1 MRKMGLIGGMSW
13 YSTELYY
20 ARINKQILK
29 RTNGSC
35 NAPLLIESLNFC
47 DIAKANSEQDWDHV
61 ASILL
66 ASAQRLELAGASAIL
81 ICANSM
87 HKVYDRVAQ
96 SVTIPIIH
104 IADAVGVKMKAD
116 GVQSAALLG
125 TANVMAENWYRQR
138 LVKHGVT
145 LMPAEMDDVKDLDRI
160 IYDELMLGQ
169 VKRESERTLK
179 TIITE
184 IDQEGIKAVVLGCTE
199 LCMIVDTKA
208 NVLPIY
214 DSTEIHADAGVDWI
228 LGDAGNVPED

>member
-1 MRKMGLIGGMSW
+1 MCKLGLIGGMSW

-20 ARINKQILK
+20 ARINKQVLR
-29 RTNGSC
+29 RTEGSC

-47 DIAKANSEQDWDHV
+47 DIAKANSEQDWGHV
-61 ASILL
+61 ADVLI
-66 ASAQRLELAGASAIL
+66 ASAQRLEVAGATALL
-81 ICANSM
+81 IGANSM
-87 HKVYDRVAQ
+87 HKVYDTVAAAV
-96 SVTIPIIH
+96 SVPVLH

-116 GVQSAALLG
+116 AVQSAALLG
-125 TANVMAENWYRQR
+125 TANVMAESWYRQR

-145 LMPAEMDDVKDLDRI
+145 LMPAEMDDVQDLDRI
-160 IYDELMLGQ
+160 VYEELMHGL
-169 VKRESERTLK
+169 VKRDSERKLK

-184 IDQEGIKAVVLGCTE
+184 IDQDGIKAVVLGCTE

-228 LGDAGNVPED
+228 LGDTP

>member
-1 MRKMGLIGGMSW
+1 MRKLGLIGGMSW

-20 ARINKQILK
+20 ARINKQVVK
-29 RTNGSC
+29 RTGGTC
-35 NAPLLIESLNFC
+35 NAPLVIESLNFC
-47 DIAKANSEQDWDHV
+47 DIAKATSDQDWDHV
-61 ASILL
+61 AEVLI
-66 ASAQRLELAGASAIL
+66 AAAQRLEVAGATAIL

-87 HKVYDRVAQ
+87 HKVYERVEQAI
-96 SVTIPIIH
+96 SIPLIH
-104 IADAVGVKMKAD
+104 IADAVGTKMKTD

-145 LMPAEMDDVKDLDRI
+145 LMPAEMDDVQDLDRI

-179 TIITE
+179 SIITE

-208 NVLPIY
+208 NILPIY
-214 DSTEIHADAGVDWI
+214 DSTEIHADAGVEWI
-228 LGDAGNVPED
+228 LGDVS

>member
-1 MRKMGLIGGMSW
+1 MRKLGLIGGMSW
-13 YSTELYY
+13 YSSETYY
-20 ARINKQILK
+20 NRINKQIVR
-29 RTNGSC
+29 RTEGTC
-35 NAPLLIESLNFC
+35 NAPLIIESLNFC
-47 DIAKANSEQDWDHV
+47 DIRKASTDADWDHV
-61 ASILL
+61 AEVLI
-66 ASAQRLELAGASAIL
+66 ASAKRLEAAGATAIL

-87 HKVYDRVAQ
+87 HKVHDRVAAAV
-96 SVTIPIIH
+96 SVPVIH
-104 IADAVGVKMKAD
+104 IADAVGAKMKAA

-145 LMPAEMDDVKDLDRI
+145 LLPAELDDVKDLDRI
-160 IYDELMLGQ
+160 IYEELMVG
-169 VKRESERTLK
+169 KISRTSERLLK

-199 LCMIVDTKA
+199 LDMIVDTKA

-228 LGDAGNVPED
+228 LSDAP

>member
-1 MRKMGLIGGMSW
+1 MRKLGLIGGMSW

-20 ARINKQILK
+20 ARINKQVLR
-29 RTNGSC
+29 RTEGSC

-61 ASILL
+61 ADVLI
-66 ASAQRLELAGASAIL
+66 ASAKRLEDAGATALL
-81 ICANSM
+81 IGANSM
-87 HKVYDRVAQ
+87 HKIYDKVAAA
-96 SVTIPIIH
+96 VGIPVLH
-104 IADAVGVKMKAD
+104 IADAVGVKMKAN

-145 LMPAEMDDVKDLDRI
+145 LLPAEMDDVKDLDRI
-160 IYDELMLGQ
+160 VYEELMHGQ
-169 VKRESERTLK
+169 VKRDSERKLK

-228 LGDAGNVPED
+228 LGDTL

>member
-1 MRKMGLIGGMSW
+1 MRKLGLIGGMSW

-20 ARINKQILK
+20 ARINKQVVK
-29 RTNGSC
+29 RTGGTC
-35 NAPLLIESLNFC
+35 NAPMVLESLNFC
-47 DIAKANSEQDWDHV
+47 DIAKATSDQDWDHV
-61 ASILL
+61 AEVLI
-66 ASAQRLELAGASAIL
+66 AAAQRLEAAGATAIL

-87 HKVYDRVAQ
+87 HKVYERVEQ
-96 SVTIPIIH
+96 SVSIPLIH
-104 IADAVGVKMKAD
+104 IADAVGTKMKAD

-145 LMPAEMDDVKDLDRI
+145 LMPAEMDDVQDLDRI
-160 IYDELMLGQ
+160 IYEELMLGQ

-214 DSTEIHADAGVDWI
+214 DSTEIHADAGVEWI
-228 LGDAGNVPED
+228 LGDAS

>member
-1 MRKMGLIGGMSW
+1 MRKLGLIGGMSW

-20 ARINKQILK
+20 SRINKQVVK
-29 RTNGSC
+29 RTNGTC

-47 DIAKANSEQDWDHV
+47 DLAQANSEQDWDHV
-61 ASILL
+61 ANVLI
-66 ASAQRLELAGASAIL
+66 ASAKRLEKIGATAIL
-81 ICANSM
+81 IGANSM
-87 HKVYDRVAQ
+87 HKVYDRVVEAV
-96 SVTIPIIH
+96 SVPVLH
-104 IADAVGVKMKAD
+104 IADAVGAKMKASN
-116 GVQSAALLG
+116 VQSAALLG

-145 LMPAEMDDVKDLDRI
+145 LLPAEIDDVKDLDRI
-160 IYDELMLGQ
+160 VYEELMLGL
-169 VKRESERTLK
+169 VKRESERKLK

-214 DSTEIHADAGVDWI
+214 DSTEIHADAGVDWMMA
-228 LGDAGNVPED
+228 DTP

>member
-1 MRKMGLIGGMSW
+1 MRKLGLIGGMSW

-20 ARINKQILK
+20 ARINKQVVK
-29 RTNGSC
+29 RTGGTC
-35 NAPLLIESLNFC
+35 NAPLVLESLNFC
-47 DIAKANSEQDWDHV
+47 DIAKATSDQDWDHV
-61 ASILL
+61 AEVLI
-66 ASAQRLELAGASAIL
+66 AAAQRLEAAGATAIL

-87 HKVYDRVAQ
+87 HKVYERVEQ
-96 SVTIPIIH
+96 SVSIPLIH
-104 IADAVGVKMKAD
+104 IADAVGTKMKAD

-145 LMPAEMDDVKDLDRI
+145 LMPAEMDDVQDLDRI
-160 IYDELMLGQ
+160 IYEELMLGQ

-214 DSTEIHADAGVDWI
+214 VSTEIPADAGVEWI
-228 LGDAGNVPED
+228 LGDAY

>member
-1 MRKMGLIGGMSW
+1 MRKLGLIGGMSW

-20 ARINKQILK
+20 ARINKQVVK
-29 RTNGSC
+29 RTGGTC
-35 NAPLLIESLNFC
+35 NAPLVLESLNFC
-47 DIAKANSEQDWDHV
+47 DIAKATSDQDWDHV
-61 ASILL
+61 AEVLI
-66 ASAQRLELAGASAIL
+66 AAAQRLEVAGATAIL

-87 HKVYDRVAQ
+87 HKVYERVEQAI
-96 SVTIPIIH
+96 SIPLIH
-104 IADAVGVKMKAD
+104 IADAVGTKMKTD

-145 LMPAEMDDVKDLDRI
+145 LMPAEMDDVQDLDRI
-160 IYDELMLGQ
+160 IYEELMLGQ

-179 TIITE
+179 SIITE

-208 NVLPIY
+208 NILPIY
-214 DSTEIHADAGVDWI
+214 DSTEIHADAGVEWI
-228 LGDAGNVPED
+228 LGDAS

>member
-1 MRKMGLIGGMSW
+1 
-13 YSTELYY
+13 
-20 ARINKQILK
+20 
-29 RTNGSC
+29 
-35 NAPLLIESLNFC
+35 LLIESLNFC
-47 DIAKANSEQDWDHV
+47 DIAKASSDAEWDHV
-61 ASILL
+61 ADVLIR
-66 ASAQRLELAGASAIL
+66 SAKRLETAGATAIL

-87 HKVYDRVAQ
+87 HKVHDRVAEAV
-96 SVTIPIIH
+96 SVPVIH
-104 IADAVGVKMKAD
+104 IADAVGARMKAA

-145 LMPAEMDDVKDLDRI
+145 LLPAELDDVKDLDRI
-160 IYDELMLGQ
+160 IYDELMAG
-169 VKRESERTLK
+169 KISRTSERLLK

-199 LCMIVDTKA
+199 LDMIVDTKA

-228 LGDAGNVPED
+228 LGDAP

>member
-1 MRKMGLIGGMSW
+1 MRKLGLIGGLSW
-13 YSTELYY
+13 YSTEQYY

-29 RTNGSC
+29 RTQGTC
-35 NAPLLIESLNFC
+35 NAPLVIESLNFC
-47 DIAKANSEQDWDHV
+47 DLAKANSDQDWDRV
-61 ASILL
+61 AEVLID
-66 ASAQRLELAGASAIL
+66 AAKRLEAAGATAIL

-87 HKVYDRVAQ
+87 HKVFDRLTEVIG
-96 SVTIPIIH
+96 VPIIH
-104 IADAVGVKMKAD
+104 IADAVGEKMKSD

-125 TANVMAENWYRQR
+125 TANVMTENWYRQR

-169 VKRESERTLK
+169 IKRESERALK
-179 TIITE
+179 SIITE

-214 DSTEIHADAGVDWI
+214 DSTEIHADAGVEWI
-228 LGDAGNVPED
+228 LGDKP